1 MKKWIFYLCC
11 LMAVIGGGAG
21 CSEDEYNGPLYFN
34 EMPNEE
40 ILFELKDEPGF
51 VRAIIDGYAFISCS
65 EYVDEF
71 LAYPDDGYI
80 PAEAHQYDFDS
91 VRYPADTTIVPDRE
105 HLYFIYDEILK
116 EEICV
121 FIDDFKK
128 YDIPIGAKV
137 YVTASVTNNV
147 IIESDGDKKYK
158 AYLRDLRVREK
169 WISE

>member
-11 LMAVIGGGAG
+11 LMAVVGGGAG
-21 CSEDEYNGPLYFN
+21 CSEDEYNGPLYFD

-80 PAEAHQYDFDS
+80 PAEAHQYD
-91 VRYPADTTIVPDRE
+91 
-105 HLYFIYDEILK
+105 DEILK